1 MKNLKFYIH
10 TFGCQMNE
18 NDSEHIA
25 GILKSSGAE
34 PTERPEDSDLIF
46 VNTCAVR
53 EKSEKKLFSLLG
65 RLGSLKKRKKDLF
78 IAVVGCVAQL
88 YRSKLLDAV
97 PQIDLIM
104 GPDNYRQIPEILP
117 PHLDEKIISTE
128 WRKTWNE
135 IPTALSLRESRISA
149 YVTIM
154 EGCNNFC
161 AYCVVPFTRGREK
174 YRPLK
179 QILDEIQNLANS
191 GYKEIQLL
199 GQNVNSYRDPAT
211 GTGFARLLRKVNT
224 VSGIEWIRFITSHPK
239 NFSKETALA
248 MRESDKVCHQLHL
261 PIQSGSTSVL
271 ERMNRGYTRDDYLKT
286 IDTLRSV
293 MPGISLSTDII
304 VGYPGETE
312 KEFQDTL
319 SVLERV
325 RFANIFS
332 FRYSPR
338 PLTAA
343 EKLEDDVPFE
353 VKKNRLIK
361 VQNLQKKKQSDRNK
375 SLVGRTMR
383 VLCTGTS
390 KKNPS
395 FYSGRNEGYLVVNFQ
410 SDTDVKDQFVSVKIT
425 SSGPYSLRGH
435 ALDK

>member
-1 MKNLKFYIH
+1 
-10 TFGCQMNE
+10 MNE